1 MCLCGYDRFGELRL
15 RDRFHPASRYVYRNS
30 QNLLRSF
37 HVRKDQKLL
46 LLTQTSLAITLAP
59 AHLKSDSNLRFV
71 KHTCCSVA
79 GTVLSVLK
87 KPRVAACYRYHILSG
102 TLKKV
107 INRTCERE
115 YDHVKKMLAALYT
128 RASFCQET
136 FC

>member
-1 MCLCGYDRFGELRL
+1 MYLCGYDRFGELRL
-15 RDRFHPASRYVYRNS
+15 RDRFHPAPRYVYRNS

-59 AHLKSDSNLRFV
+59 AHLKSDSNLRFS

-107 INRTCERE
+107 INRTCEKE
-115 YDHVKKMLAALYT
+115 YYHVDKVLTALYT
-128 RASFCQET
+128 QPIFCQQT
-136 FC
+136 F

>member
-15 RDRFHPASRYVYRNS
+15 PNRFHPAPRYVERNS

-59 AHLKSDSNLRFV
+59 AHLKSDGKLRFL
-71 KHTCCSVA
+71 KRTCCSVA
-79 GTVLSVLK
+79 GTVLRVLK
-87 KPRVAACYRYHILSG
+87 KPRLAACYRYHILSG

-107 INRTCERE
+107 MNRACERE
-115 YDHVKKMLAALYT
+115 YDHVNKTLAALYT
-128 RASFCQET
+128 RAFFCQET
-136 FC
+136 F